1 MVEYITIGKKQ
12 YPVRIGYYV
21 MKKVQEKTGKS
32 LGKALQEHKEDIE
45 LHETVLFAALK
56 MGAYAEGTELDLK
69 EDDMPMALD
78 LCFSEYMKLFTSDKF
93 FPEVDE
99 VGKPEEGQDQ
109 KQMKRS

>member
-21 MKKVQEKTGKS
+21 MKKVQEKTGLS
-32 LGKALQEHKEDIE
+32 LAKALQEHKEDIA

-56 MGAYAEGTELDLK
+56 MGAYAEGTELDLT
-69 EDDMPMALD
+69 EEDMPMCLD
-78 LCFSEYMKLFTSDKF
+78 LCFAQYMKLFTSDKF

-99 VGKPEEGQDQ
+99 PGKPEEEP
-109 KQMKRS
+109 KKSKEN